1 MSGNCMP
8 FYSPSWLW
16 LWCAD
21 AHTVFYRVMPLVT
34 DVTSMLRT
42 RMSCAFG
49 IQYVRQTL
57 CSIMLWEKPSTIG
70 IAIPICE
77 MGLAGLTL
85 QLSEF
90 LIGNLMSDALKNVEL
105 TSFLPTFVFLPA
117 AFLFLMPSF
126 LPSGMFQG
134 WVCCRGHMW
143 CTFGSYH
150 AIRECYSVMGIQ
162 EWKPMN
168 LAIASQHQSV
178 TRWWPF

>member
-1 MSGNCMP
+1 
-8 FYSPSWLW
+8 
-16 LWCAD
+16 
-21 AHTVFYRVMPLVT
+21 
-34 DVTSMLRT
+34 
-42 RMSCAFG
+42 MSCAFG

-134 WVCCRGHMW
+134 
-143 CTFGSYH
+143 
-150 AIRECYSVMGIQ
+150 
-162 EWKPMN
+162 
-168 LAIASQHQSV
+168 
-178 TRWWPF
+178 